1 MPLSFESQSHGQVAF
16 GFFNID
22 SDMLLLERYF
32 FFADRFCSH
41 IEELLKH
48 PTDARYQ
55 ARWAVYEICEP
66 QDVGDLMGAIH
77 GIRFTGFIGALYRR
91 FPFPTDPAEFRQKPE
106 GFKTQSVVKGI
117 ITRFA
122 GEKEITCRFDRRRNL
137 IDIGPYRFTARSFQL
152 LINYV
157 WQGGY
162 PRWKNGVRPAYILA
176 LQQAVDQS
184 NHPIVK
190 GLQWES

>member
-32 FFADRFCSH
+32 FFADRFCSY
-41 IEELLKH
+41 IEKLLKQ
-48 PTDARYQ
+48 PADAYYQ
-55 ARWAVYEICEP
+55 ARWLVYEICEL
-66 QDVGDLMGAIH
+66 QDIGDLMGAIH

-117 ITRFA
+117 IARFA
-122 GEKEITCRFDRRRNL
+122 REKEIACRFDRRRNL
-137 IDIGPYRFTARSFQL
+137 IDVGPYRFTPQTFQQ

-162 PRWKNGVRPAYILA
+162 PRWKNGVRPSYVLD

-184 NHPIVK
+184 NHPIVQ
-190 GLQWES
+190 GLQWAP

>member
-22 SDMLLLERYF
+22 SDMLLLERFF
-32 FFADRFCSH
+32 FFADRFCSY
-41 IEELLKH
+41 IEKLLKH
-48 PTDARYQ
+48 PADAHYQ
-55 ARWAVYEICEP
+55 ARWPVYEICEL
-66 QDVGDLMGAIH
+66 QDIGDLMGAIH
-77 GIRFTGFIGALYRR
+77 GIRFTGFIGALYQR
-91 FPFPTDPAEFRQKPE
+91 FPFPAVPAEFRQKPE

-117 ITRFA
+117 IARFA
-122 GEKEITCRFDRRRNL
+122 REKEIACRFDRRRNL
-137 IDIGPYRFTARSFQL
+137 IDVGPYRFTPQTFQQ

-162 PRWKNGVRPAYILA
+162 PRWKNGVRPFYVLA

-184 NHPIVK
+184 NHPIVQ